1 MVHGLHL
8 AKMTAA
14 SEGSVHPQS
23 IFVINRGAKD
33 KKIKRR
39 RANQWLKEHGRT
51 AKQVKRKKEKNAN
64 NRGFYS

>member
-1 MVHGLHL
+1 MR
-8 AKMTAA
+8 
-14 SEGSVHPQS
+14 SVSKYSTSLVGYRDPQN
-23 IFVINRGAKD
+23 IFMINRAAKD

-51 AKQVKRKKEKNAN
+51 AKQVKKKREKKNDN

>member
-23 IFVINRGAKD
+23 IFVINRAAKD
-33 KKIKRR
+33 RKAKKRKLNKYLR
-39 RANQWLKEHGRT
+39 KHGRT
-51 AKQVKRKKEKNAN
+51 ANQVKKRKEKNDN
-64 NRGFYS
+64 NRGYYS